1 MVLSDAA
8 ASVPGLGSNVL
19 AAELSRRS
27 GLGAT
32 GFSARWARAMAEL
45 VGPAVAVAAATCR
58 VEEVSLFQA
67 QLSRETDADEVVG
80 MLRQLNPVDE
90 APVTRRQL
98 DALQVVRQASAE
110 RVVDFDPDPD
120 PISTLNAFYE
130 AAVPGVAQQNLEYDT
145 ASVSLDPQDRVLSAP
160 YMKLPGYFGDAPK
173 PKLLYHSRLR
183 ALNVPKR
190 QQTLQELLSAIAA
203 RNLSAPQV
211 ALPQDD
217 AQTAR
222 VVWDNFLDVA
232 CVPDARQRLAAY
244 SRDPVSLE
252 EDAFREWVTQA
263 TPAKLAAVKAELVR
277 LSESLAEMPVDEY
290 LVMLKADVKPT
301 LSTKPL
307 ENRTEPQVIVYHE
320 KALSALFSSI
330 FRVLVRRFLGLLR
343 PNYHVNLLKDSRDIE
358 EFLRGVHPFGVQNL
372 KYLENDFSKYDKS
385 QGKFVFELE
394 RVVFTALGMNEE
406 MMKRWLGGHVECS
419 MRAVALHLSLH
430 VIYQRKSGDATTAF
444 GNVILNAVS
453 VSYAYRGS
461 IVVWALFMGD
471 DSLVC
476 CSAVAH
482 EEDAV
487 QILAEVFNLGAKTYL
502 TSAPYFASN
511 FVVLDDINRGVCLV
525 PDPVKRVERWSMMV
539 SGDDPQ
545 WHERYVSARDSM
557 RVYLNCFNTAG
568 LARAVAE
575 RYPVA
580 VSEVSGVA
588 CAVATLVSSERVFR
602 GMWEEFP
609 RVSNY

>member
-1 MVLSDAA
+1 MAT
-8 ASVPGLGSNVL
+8 L
-19 AAELSRRS
+19 A
-27 GLGAT
+27 
-32 GFSARWARAMAEL
+32 
-45 VGPAVAVAAATCR
+45 GPVVAAAEVTCR

-67 QLSRETDADEVVG
+67 HLSRESDADEVVG
-80 MLRQLNPVDE
+80 MLRALNPVDE
-90 APVTRRQL
+90 APITRRQL

-120 PISTLNAFYE
+120 PISTLNSFYQE
-130 AAVPGVAQQNLEYDT
+130 AIPGVAQEELEYDT
-145 ASVSLDPQDRVLSAP
+145 ASISLDPQDRVLSAP
-160 YMKLPGYFGDAPK
+160 HMRLPKYFGDAPK

-217 AQTAR
+217 AQMAQ

-232 CVPDARQRLAAY
+232 CVPDARKKLASFAC
-244 SRDPVSLE
+244 DPVSLE
-252 EDAFREWVTQA
+252 EDAFREWVSQA
-263 TPAKLAAVKAELVR
+263 TPGKLAAVKSELER

-301 LSTKPL
+301 LSTKPV

-330 FRVLVRRFLGLLR
+330 FRVLVRRFLSLLK

-358 EFLRGVHPFGVQNL
+358 GFLRGVHPFGVQGL

-394 RVVFTALGMNEE
+394 RVVYTALGMNRE
-406 MMKRWLGGHVECS
+406 MMERWLGGHVECS

-444 GNVILNAVS
+444 ANVLLNIVS
-453 VSYAYRGS
+453 VTYAYRGS

-476 CSAVAH
+476 CTAVAH

-511 FVVLDDINRGVCLV
+511 FVIVDDVNRGLCLV

-545 WHERYVSARDSM
+545 WHERYTSARDSM

-575 RYPVA
+575 RYPISVA
-580 VSEVSGVA
+580 GVKGVA
-588 CAVATLVSSERVFR
+588 CAVATLLSSEKQFR
-602 GMWEEFP
+602 TIWEETP
-609 RVSNY
+609 RLSIY